1 MGILWVFTVEAGMR
15 RRELRG
21 DQGKSVPRGCHSGK
35 GSRQAQRK
43 TSAGSRA
50 TSRSEGFVLLF
61 LQCQDLGERLGLL
74 YLPSDLCPL
83 RAPLCSPH
91 CGGT

>member
-1 MGILWVFTVEAGMR
+1 MGT
-15 RRELRG
+15 RG
-21 DQGKSVPRGCHSGK
+21 RAFPVGVAVGK

-74 YLPSDLCPL
+74 YLPSDLRPL